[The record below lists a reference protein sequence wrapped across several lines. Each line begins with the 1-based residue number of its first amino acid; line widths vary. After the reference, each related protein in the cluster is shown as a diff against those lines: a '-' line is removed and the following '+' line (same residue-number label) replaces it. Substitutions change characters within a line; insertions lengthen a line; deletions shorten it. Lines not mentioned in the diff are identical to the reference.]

1 MIEFWI
7 DGFKIGPDESVCQN
21 VLVATI
27 PNMGRIPKETRIH
40 VIEFSEYEKLKAE
53 NDELKRIIDLQK
65 TEYNDL
71 LEPHFV
77 EKIEKLSKKCEV
89 LSEAV
94 KEIKFHEDKY
104 IQNSNEIS
112 TMYLG
117 ILNKALA
124 EAESIK

>member
-1 MIEFWI
+1 MSEIAALELEHRLAASE
-7 DGFKIGPDESVCQN
+7 KIVARLESEV
-21 VLVATI
+21 
-27 PNMGRIPKETRIH
+27 
-40 VIEFSEYEKLKAE
+40 EKLKAE

-104 IQNSNEIS
+104 IQNSNETS
-112 TMYLG
+112 TMYLD